1 MNKIKPFIK
10 PIILLMS
17 GIILMILFKDKY
29 IELFSRKK
37 DEKDFIVEFTRDYK
51 YQDGDMLYNI
61 NEDIDSYIVIKN
73 NKELYNFKVITG
85 NDDIEIEKVDIS
97 STISLMIN
105 HINYNSIITFDI
117 DEKSYTISAK
127 KSNGNLEIIV
137 EEKQE

>member
-10 PIILLMS
+10 PFILIMS

-61 NEDIDSYIVIKN
+61 DENIDSYIVIKN

-85 NDDIEIEKVDIS
+85 NDDIEVEKVDIS

-105 HINYNSIITFDI
+105 HINYNGVITFDMN
-117 DEKSYTISAK
+117 EKSYTISAK